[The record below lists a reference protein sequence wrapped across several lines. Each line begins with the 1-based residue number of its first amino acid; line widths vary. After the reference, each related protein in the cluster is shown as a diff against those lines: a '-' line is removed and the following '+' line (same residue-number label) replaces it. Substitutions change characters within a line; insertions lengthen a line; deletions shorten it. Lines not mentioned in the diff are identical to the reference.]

1 MILFRI
7 FMSSSSIYNLNL
19 SKNSEIK
26 ISDENKDPI
35 PPHSDL
41 IPIVDKILKNTK
53 GLNHLQTI
61 EIKKKSDGSSL
72 ISLVGAKGIKK
83 FQPGETLL
91 SQIKDLFE
99 TKHNGKEYL
108 IIRFQK
114 ENTPLCQR
122 IYDSLSDNLFAHIHA
137 DEFGSG
143 SQLQGLNFEATLKY
157 VLKFIKTTKKESYF
171 SEQFLNLLS
180 EALDFNKTNEEVF
193 VNQFNFKYREVS
205 NGKNPYFILPG
216 GWCGK
221 PFGHTLYYK
230 IYKDKIEIFNLGGGV
245 ENHLNGGEKAIPI
258 LQIKGIPASK
268 FDDDELPKILFQL
281 NNNLVLKN
289 ASYKNT
295 DYGEKDIYQN
305 LVDFLEP
312 RELVVPE
319 ETRPMHTQKA
329 GFCSFRSLMALI
341 AEEMYLDDYKKFK
354 FELKLIS
361 LENKVLSYPTA
372 LSASGEYHLL
382 NTAFKKLCRSLDKLY
397 REGVFDEKYLIAGES
412 RLKMIG
418 SFLKEKKKYLTKTQK
433 LTPFSNLRYQPL
445 DGIRFNFP
453 TSSFDLGKKDSEL
466 DTDPSL
472 SFDGLEGLKL
482 EPLLER
488 VKQFLP
494 EFEKMWLSG
503 SSDTRTRIF
512 IEKIIEKFSIENL
525 ELKDFSKEGLEK
537 GIITLNRLLEVYF
550 KLVVV
555 SKDNHPYPTYFL
567 NFLKIL
573 YLQHQLSVAIAPAC
587 RDVKPVCPSLFY
599 QWLNR
604 EGSNPIYYYF
614 HMFDPKKEEELK
626 MLATWMHDKAILPLE
641 FKEEDNDNRVFKYK
655 FNEAHSNSQKRSWLE
670 FFREVIPE
678 LIDEEKNAIEGSP
691 SWMQDGELF
700 TSDKLPEWFKSL
712 IQSVL
717 YFTYFSELS
726 IRPSKELDR
735 AGTLEVSSKK
745 EYKKDYS
752 NTEYIEMKS
761 ALSGNPKV
769 DSSKFRTLYPPFS
782 NKKMEKMFQEILKS
796 NSAITETAW
805 VFADKSYSF
814 KKGFSKREVEDY
826 RKLSYVNLGG
836 DLGIISLFDFLAK
849 HPERL
854 IHTDYLTLFQMYLF
868 QPGGLIGLNEVIR
881 EKLFAFLINQTSRF
895 KKDNELTGYLLCLR
909 LLRRSSHYFPEE
921 INLNFSELIKEI
933 LSQIGLSKENR
944 CLIYAE
950 LISTYNEKET
960 LNDDELEEL
969 LTGIFFLKVHPI
981 SENLID
987 SYIKKDLGEV
997 LVKFESEIQRLYEN
1011 EARFDEMVLR
1021 ISKIVHPDLE
1031 VVWKRVEKD
1040 KRLAYQTEDRRGLFL
1055 PLEGSIEHHSKSKE
1069 IPSKIRN
1076 TKLYKKLFRDIHFGE
1091 VFADGSCH
1099 FVDKKGIQTYV
1110 RADDSQKLQ
1119 VEQIFNHPDHPYAYV
1134 PSQTFL
1140 WYFGETSLFK
1150 SVYLAKQF
1158 YHFASTREDREKEIY
1173 FKDIKSQE
1181 ITYRADLREVN
1192 DKFEVLIT
1200 RLSDGLVFS
1209 KPHDVFEG
1217 FEKQE
1222 YTHEWVTK
1230 DGELKELEFPRYD
1243 LKFIKGSDNKFYT
1256 EKFPGFYLTRET
1268 GLKGAPGYKHLLILK
1283 NAEGLR
1289 KAILPFHHFIK
1300 ADKPESLNP
1309 DYKIEMNNQSCEET
1323 YFTFDI
1329 DVKRNLKSKSK
1340 IANLYLAEVYLLNQ
1354 SYSKAKKYLDFAAKK
1369 LTPFSAEEREILK
1382 KIATLNDSTGNEH
1395 GEAIGLQ
1402 TRAAFTLFKN
1412 AKFEIQDKKLSDE
1425 YLILLRKNYALYL
1438 SHITNINST
1447 RLTVNEE
1454 KEILKHLND
1463 TFAARLKF
1471 FKTLKTENEVSWRG
1485 TLGAP
1490 FPKLDTI
1497 SELKVT
1503 PLNSGKF
1510 LFEDYDAC
1518 YSKLYY
1524 EDASRALD
1532 KSSGFDFAMAYTL
1545 AINLKNDPLNEKF
1558 QAALLFQRH
1567 REKLLHEE
1575 IQKELG
1581 LLYFISKSGEQ
1592 DKFPPLTKKDL
1603 ENIETFNHWLER
1615 VLNLAK
1621 KLEQEMSLSEREFEA
1636 TKSLSIISESYSPS
1650 FKRAA
1655 FQSEEW
1661 KKKWNTPL
1669 KTWVIKE
1676 KEDSSDLKKRECPTI
1691 HSLKRLAST
1700 LSGIQNYFESKESKE
1715 DPDYPLITS
1724 ELRRLKEDIKEYG
1737 IQLTSLET
1745 IPFESM
1751 DLDSLSI
1758 KLRKEVSD
1766 PVQLAKLRKQL
1777 YKLANKESEGPLEQS
1792 RRNLHLLGNYLKN
1805 IQIDDLLFNFAKQ
1818 RPEELLVLNPGLKKE
1833 DIHQLYGMIA
1843 EYLKISLENQKI
1855 TRCLKRIEL
1864 LKKGVSNEQEIN
1876 LRKELY
1882 LDLSYSTTYDPKSRP
1897 AFLVFEYFSEL
1908 SLRSE
1913 QVELLELFLKDFKVN
1928 RIMELIMGAGKSSVL
1943 LPLLGALRADGEH
1956 ISILIVTEFLYDS
1969 VSSETQRSLRGH
1981 TNLRS
1986 FKFDGSSDC
1995 DVNTLKAIL
2004 HELKTIKEEKDCL
2017 IMTNKSIQCF
2027 LLRTVQKA
2035 YEFYSVAQDEDSI
2048 PEDLALMIKI
2058 LNEFSSKGLPL
2069 LDEAD
2074 FLLNILRE
2082 ISFASGQKKE
2092 MDALEGAV
2100 IFQIYQLLLQNE
2112 DLKGKMK
2119 LDCEKIEQGQKEDK
2133 RSVFTPELFETS
2145 LKLPLM
2151 QAFLES
2157 LKSFSYKDKLIE
2169 AKVRHFFNN
2178 MEEETRQNIE
2188 HYLLRTESRI
2198 AESQKTYLALD
2209 VDIRNI
2215 LALAGEEISSLLKV
2229 TLGRVLDEDYGVGKR
2244 ECFAIPFSAAN
2255 TPTEGSQFASPHVT
2269 ANYTLQTIAK
2279 KGISLDLLKMY
2290 IAKLQ
2295 KKAQDEIKDSF
2306 DTKSTI
2312 DTEAWKVFKK
2322 IRGKLDLPLYNLNDE
2337 QISLITEEVNKD
2349 LKLCLEIAVEFI
2361 FPQMEIY
2368 TEKFTSTTLTLTSFF
2383 ENLIGVTGTLWN
2395 KDSMHRKLVT
2405 CTREGTD
2412 TATILKLFENSYHSL
2427 SIIPKESLETLADL
2441 EVDFDM
2447 VADGGG
2453 YFKAGKNLD
2462 NILTL
2467 HKMFGKPVI
2476 FYDND
2481 GKIQIFDGINLIPYI
2496 EFPDKESCITFL
2508 DQARNTGANIPQ
2520 HEKAIGL
2527 VTIGKNMP
2535 LRDLLQSCCRLRGL
2549 QKGQKV
2555 HFLISED
2562 VLSVIRQSLGIS
2574 GNIDFSHILAFCILN
2589 QARMKS
2595 KTIQTAFH
2603 KELDEVKQKIV
2614 LEVISDENLKISEK
2628 KSILM
2633 KWRSSW
2639 VQNSYRSPDS
2649 LYGLLPIFMESIE
2662 YVKLRVQELKEM
2674 LTTTLESRY
2683 LNDLDEIQRKYQN
2696 ILPTKTANRESS
2708 DLSTLEL
2715 EHTQESQALNEV
2727 EVEVDRAGED
2737 SVKNAGELREDEN
2750 GTSFAADVFTSD
2762 LYPNW
2767 YRGFNASASF
2777 QQLPTIPVPVFS
2789 IETYMNAFEDLKPYK
2804 KAFEGIDLS
2813 INMLSFADI
2822 KELKTEDFLLF
2833 GSRRKGIQFL
2843 MVDEKTER
2851 LRLLNVNEAKQRASH
2866 PNFYNLEFGFVNQK
2880 GTLSKSLAE
2889 KIIKIKFLN
2898 GESYFNREEISFLEK
2913 WLKEEGPKKM
2923 YHFYTRFALLGHL
2936 QKADKFQTSPL
2947 KKLFTELL
2955 SE

>member
-1 MILFRI
+1 MTL
-7 FMSSSSIYNLNL
+7 SSVYNLNL
-19 SKNSEIK
+19 SRNSEIK
-26 ISDENKDPI
+26 LSDENKDPI
-35 PPHSDL
+35 SPHSDL
-41 IPIVDKILKNTK
+41 IPIVDKILRNTK

-61 EIKKKSDGSSL
+61 EIKKKSDGSSA
-72 ISLVGAKGIKK
+72 ISLVCAKGIKK

-91 SQIKDLFE
+91 SQIKELFE
-99 TKHNGKEYL
+99 TTHFGKESL

-122 IYDSLSDNLFAHIHA
+122 NYDSLSDNLFAHIHA
-137 DEFGSG
+137 DEFGLG
-143 SQLQGLNFEATLKY
+143 SQLQGLNFEATLRY
-157 VLKFIKTTKKESYF
+157 VLKFIKTTKRETYF
-171 SEQFLNLLS
+171 SEKFLNLLR
-180 EALDFNKTNEEVF
+180 EALDFDTTNEEAF
-193 VNQFNFKYREVS
+193 VNQFNFKYWEVS
-205 NGKNPYFILPG
+205 TGKNPYFILPG

-221 PFGHTLYYK
+221 PGHAIYYK

-245 ENHLNGGEKAIPI
+245 ENHLNESESAIPI
-258 LQIKGIPASK
+258 LQIKGILASK
-268 FDDDELPKILFQL
+268 FRDDELPKILFQVK
-281 NNNLVLKN
+281 NNLVLKN

-312 RELVVPE
+312 QELVIPE
-319 ETRPMHTQKA
+319 ETRPMHIQKS

-341 AEEMYLDDYKKFK
+341 SEEMYLDDYKKFK

-397 REGVFDEKYLIAGES
+397 REGVVDEKYLIAGES
-412 RLKMIG
+412 RLKLTG
-418 SFLKEKKKYLTKTQK
+418 SFLKKKKNDLAKTKK
-433 LTPFSNLRYQPL
+433 LPPFSNLRYQPL
-445 DGIRFNFP
+445 SEIGFNFP
-453 TSSFDLGKKDSEL
+453 TSSFSLGKKDLQL
-466 DTDPSL
+466 DADSSL
-472 SFDGLEGLKL
+472 SLEGLKGLKL
-482 EPLLER
+482 EALLKKVEH
-488 VKQFLP
+488 FLP
-494 EFEKMWLSG
+494 EFEKKCLSG
-503 SSDTRTRIF
+503 SSDIRTRMS

-525 ELKDFSKEGLEK
+525 ELEDFSRKGLEK
-537 GIITLNRLLEVYF
+537 GIITLNKLLEVYF
-550 KLVVV
+550 KLIVF
-555 SKDNHPYPTYFL
+555 SKDNYPYPIYFL
-567 NFLKIL
+567 NLLKIL
-573 YLQHQLSVAIAPAC
+573 YLQHHFSVALAPAC
-587 RDVKPVCPSLFY
+587 KDVKPVCQYLFY
-599 QWLNR
+599 KWLNR
-604 EGSNPIYYYF
+604 EAQNPIYYYF
-614 HMFDPKKEEELK
+614 HMFDSKKEEELK
-626 MLATWMHDKAILPLE
+626 KLVTWINEEALLPLKFE
-641 FKEEDNDNRVFKYK
+641 MENNNNNRAFKIT
-655 FNEAHSNSQKRSWLE
+655 FNESHSKYQKRSWLD
-670 FFREVIPE
+670 FFKEVLPD
-678 LIDEEKNAIEGSP
+678 LIEEEKYAIEGRP

-700 TSDKLPEWFKSL
+700 MSDKLPEWFKCL
-712 IQSVL
+712 IQSAL
-717 YFTYFSELS
+717 YFSYFSDVS
-726 IRPSKELDR
+726 ISPSKELDR
-735 AGTLEVSSKK
+735 AGTLDVFLEK

-752 NTEYIEMKS
+752 NSEYIEIKS
-761 ALSGNPKV
+761 SLSGNPKN
-769 DSSKFRTLYPPFS
+769 DSTKFRSLYPPFL
-782 NKKMEKMFQEILKS
+782 NKKMEKMFQEILNS
-796 NSAITETAW
+796 NSAIIESAW
-805 VFADKSYSF
+805 VFADKSYRF
-814 KKGFSKREVEDY
+814 KKGFSKREIEDY
-826 RKLSYVNLGG
+826 RKLSYANLGG
-836 DLGIISLFDFLAK
+836 DLGIISLFDFFAK
-849 HPERL
+849 HTDRL
-854 IHTDYLTLFQMYLF
+854 IDPDYLILFQMFLF
-868 QPGGLIGLNEVIR
+868 QPGVLIALNEVMK
-881 EKLFAFLINQTSRF
+881 EKLFAFLINQTNKF

-909 LLRRSSHYFPEE
+909 LLRRLVHYFPKE
-921 INLNFSELIKEI
+921 INLNFSDLIKEN
-933 LSQIGLSKENR
+933 LSQIGLSKENC

-960 LNDDELEEL
+960 LNEDELEEL

-987 SYIKKDLGEV
+987 SYIKKDIGEV
-997 LVKFESEIQRLYEN
+997 LVKFEGEIKRFYQN

-1021 ISKIVHPDLE
+1021 ISKVIHPELE
-1031 VVWKRVEKD
+1031 VVWKRIEKD
-1040 KRLAYQTEDRRGLFL
+1040 IRLAYQTEDGQGLFL

-1069 IPSKIRN
+1069 IPSKVRN
-1076 TKLYKKLFRDIHFGE
+1076 TKLYKKLFRNIHSGE

-1119 VEQIFNHPDHPYAYV
+1119 VEQIFKEPDHLYAYV

-1140 WYFGETSLFK
+1140 GYFRDTSLFI

-1173 FKDIKSQE
+1173 FKNIKTQE
-1181 ITYRADLREVN
+1181 IVYRADLRDVS

-1200 RLSDGLVFS
+1200 RLSDGLVLS

-1222 YTHEWVTK
+1222 YTHEWVNK
-1230 DGELKELEFPRYD
+1230 NGELKELEFPRYD

-1256 EKFPGFYLTRET
+1256 ETFPGFYLTRET
-1268 GLKGAPGYKHLLILK
+1268 GLKGAPDYKHLLILK

-1323 YFTFDI
+1323 YFAFDI
-1329 DVKRNLKSKSK
+1329 DAKRNLKSKSK

-1354 SYSKAKKYLDFAAKK
+1354 SYSKAKKYLDYAAKK
-1369 LTPFSAEEREILK
+1369 LTPFSTEEREILK

-1402 TRAAFTLFKN
+1402 TKAAFTLFKN

-1425 YLILLRKNYALYL
+1425 YLILLHKNYALYL

-1447 RLTVNEE
+1447 RLTINEE
-1454 KEILKHLND
+1454 KEILKHLKD
-1463 TFAARLKF
+1463 SFPARLEF
-1471 FKTLKTENEVSWRG
+1471 FKTSKTENEVSWRG

-1490 FPKLDTI
+1490 FPKLDTV
-1497 SELKVT
+1497 SELIIST
-1503 PLNSGKF
+1503 FNPDRS

-1532 KSSGFDFAMAYTL
+1532 KSSGIDFAMAYTL

-1567 REKLLHEE
+1567 REKLMHQE

-1581 LLYFISKSGEQ
+1581 LLYFISRSGKQ
-1592 DKFPPLTKKDL
+1592 DMFPPLTKEDL
-1603 ENIETFNHWLER
+1603 ENRQTFDLWLEK

-1621 KLEQEMSLSEREFEA
+1621 NLEQEMSLSEREFEA

-1669 KTWVIKE
+1669 KTWVLKE
-1676 KEDSSDLKKRECPTI
+1676 KEDSIDLKKGECPTI
-1691 HSLKRLAST
+1691 HSLTRLAST
-1700 LSGIQNYFESKESKE
+1700 LSSIQNYFESKESKE

-1766 PVQLAKLRKQL
+1766 PIQLAKFRKQL
-1777 YKLANKESEGPLEQS
+1777 CKLANKKSEDPLEQS

-1805 IQIDDLLFNFAKQ
+1805 IQLDDLLFNFAKQ
-1818 RPEELLVLNPGLKKE
+1818 RPEELMALNPGLMKE
-1833 DIHQLYGMIA
+1833 DVHQLYSMIA

-1855 TRCLKRIEL
+1855 IRCLKRIEL

-1882 LDLSYSTTYDPKSRP
+1882 LDLSYSTPYDPKSRP

-1908 SLRSE
+1908 SLRYE

-2100 IFQIYQLLLQNE
+2100 IFQIYHLLLQDE

-2133 RSVFTPELFETS
+2133 RSVFTPELFESS

-2151 QAFLES
+2151 KAFLES
-2157 LKSFSYKDKLIE
+2157 LKTFSYKDKLIE
-2169 AKVRHFFNN
+2169 AKVRHFFSN

-2188 HYLLRTESRI
+2188 HYLLRTESQI
-2198 AESQKTYLALD
+2198 AESQKTYFSLD
-2209 VDIRNI
+2209 ADIRNI

-2229 TLGRVLDEDYGVGKR
+2229 TLGRVLDEDYGIGKQ

-2279 KGISLDLLKMY
+2279 KGISLELLKMY
-2290 IAKLQ
+2290 ISKLQ
-2295 KKAQDEIKDSF
+2295 KEAQDEVKDSF
-2306 DTKSTI
+2306 DTKTTI

-2337 QISLITEEVNKD
+2337 QISLISEEVNKD

-2395 KDSMHRKLVT
+2395 KDSMHRKLLT

-2412 TATILKLFENSYHSL
+2412 TATILKLFENSYHSI

-2441 EVDFDM
+2441 KVDFDM

-2462 NILTL
+2462 NILVL
-2467 HKMFGKPVI
+2467 HKMYGKPVI
-2476 FYDND
+2476 FFDND
-2481 GKIQIFDGINLIPYI
+2481 GKIQVFDGINIIPYS

-2527 VTIGKNMP
+2527 VTIGKNMQ

-2562 VLSVIRQSLGIS
+2562 VLSVIRQSLGII

-2589 QARMKS
+2589 QARMQS

-2649 LYGLLPIFMESIE
+2649 LYGILPIFIESSE
-2662 YVKLRVQELKEM
+2662 YVKLKVQELKEM
-2674 LTTTLESRY
+2674 LTTDLERRY
-2683 LNDLDEIQRKYQN
+2683 LGDLEEIARKYQN

-2727 EVEVDRAGED
+2727 EVEVDKAGED
-2737 SVKNAGELREDEN
+2737 SVKTAGELREDEN
-2750 GTSFAADVFTSD
+2750 WTSFVADVFTSD

-2789 IETYMNAFEDLKPYK
+2789 IETYMNAFEELKPYK
-2804 KAFEGIDLS
+2804 KAFDGIDLS
-2813 INMLSFADI
+2813 INMLSFPDI

-2851 LRLLNVNEAKQRASH
+2851 LRLLNVNEAKQRANH
-2866 PNFYNLEFGFVNQK
+2866 PNFYNLEFGFVNRK
-2880 GTLSKSLAE
+2880 DTLSKSLAE
-2889 KIIKIKFLN
+2889 KVIKIKFLN
-2898 GESYFNREEISFLEK
+2898 GESYFNHEEISFLEK
-2913 WLKEEGPKKM
+2913 WLKEEGPEKM

-2947 KKLFTELL
+2947 KKLFTELIQ
-2955 SE
+2955 